1 MPAELF
7 CRKRKPFSPT
17 WTQDGAQDDPRRI
30 QRHQDAPK
38 TAFET
43 VLGRCWSALGA
54 QAWPDFGYKSA
65 QEAQRGPKSPQKTQD
80 ARRGPKKPQEVP
92 RSPRKPQE
100 APRGPKRPQK
110 APRGPKRATPR
121 SQRGEPGTLGGRWD
135 HQDFPNL
142 EHRKT
147 QHQHSNENN
156 LKVSTTSL
164 TLNCHA
170 TWRPSRKTSGKL

>member
-1 MPAELF
+1 M
-7 CRKRKPFSPT
+7 KPQEALRGPKSSQEAPEAGRSSKKPQEAPRGPNSSP
-17 WTQDGAQDDPRRI
+17 G
-30 QRHQDAPK
+30 
-38 TAFET
+38 
-43 VLGRCWSALGA
+43 S
-54 QAWPDFGYKSA
+54 
-65 QEAQRGPKSPQKTQD
+65 QEAQRGPKSPQKAQE
-80 ARRGPKKPQEVP
+80 ARRGPKRPQEVP
-92 RSPRKPQE
+92 RSPRRPQE

-121 SQRGEPGTLGGRWD
+121 SQRGEPGTLGGRWE

-170 TWRPSRKTSGKL
+170 TWRPSQKTSRKL